1 MRQTHSSL
9 AKCLL
14 ISEKPPEEQNLLVSR
29 RTFQEQSWTENN
41 QLPLINCI
49 QFYCITDGFKLWPIS
64 LSNTKAEC
72 SVNLSSKIYAKV
84 LIQLALS
91 RQPENRAS
99 RNWDQFASNQ
109 NCKKEQ
115 QIHLQN
121 KQTNK
126 QQRHRNPKWCRHQTQ
141 LHDHPLQSGHHM
153 SIFPATQECR
163 MTV

>member
-1 MRQTHSSL
+1 VCLQYGSHRHKTEFSVQDLLHPSEHGRKTMRQTHSSL

-99 RNWDQFASNQ
+99 RNWD
-109 NCKKEQ
+109 
-115 QIHLQN
+115 
-121 KQTNK
+121 
-126 QQRHRNPKWCRHQTQ
+126 
-141 LHDHPLQSGHHM
+141 
-153 SIFPATQECR
+153 
-163 MTV
+163 

>member
-121 KQTNK
+121 KQTSNK
-126 QQRHRNPKWCRHQTQ
+126 DTEIPSGADIRLSSMTTPYRVVIICLFSLQLRNA
-141 LHDHPLQSGHHM
+141 G
-153 SIFPATQECR
+153 
-163 MTV
+163 